1 MEHAVKL
8 SRRLQTVANYL
19 PKGAFFADI
28 GTDHAHLPCYV
39 CMNDETARAIAS
51 EVAAGPFE
59 LTQNPLKR
67 YQLADVIDVLTV
79 DRLEVIKGENIAQLV
94 ISGMGGTLIRSILQV
109 GKIKR
114 HSVQRIIV
122 QPNIEA
128 QFVRKI

>member
-59 LTQNPLKR
+59 LAKNTEIGR
-67 YQLADVIDVLTV
+67 AHV
-79 DRLEVIKGENIAQLV
+79 
-94 ISGMGGTLIRSILQV
+94 
-109 GKIKR
+109 
-114 HSVQRIIV
+114 
-122 QPNIEA
+122 
-128 QFVRKI
+128 